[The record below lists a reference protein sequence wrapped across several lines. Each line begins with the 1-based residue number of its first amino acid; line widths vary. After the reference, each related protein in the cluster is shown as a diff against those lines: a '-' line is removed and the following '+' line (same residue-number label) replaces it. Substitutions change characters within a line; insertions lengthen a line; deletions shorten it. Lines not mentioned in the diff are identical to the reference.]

1 MALDSPSPETSPEL
15 SQIIPFKSPSST
27 DRPILLPTQ
36 VPPPPHSQ
44 LTIQRKIRH
53 IRGLV
58 CRNIALNPPTR
69 ARSSTQDDDTLQTSW
84 QSPSKFLV
92 QVDDGPHQS
101 LSSSDLKDMMKRP
114 AKVMR
119 RRSTKV
125 YHLGAL
131 EDSVCRQKRWEK
143 VVAGK
148 LVDLFF
154 TLHRTAKGNPRWAG
168 INTRWSVVYQWASLW
183 DDGIFPVSSG

>member
-1 MALDSPSPETSPEL
+1 MALDSPSPESSPEL

-27 DRPILLPTQ
+27 DRPILLPSQ
-36 VPPPPHSQ
+36 VPTSFPTYH
-44 LTIQRKIRH
+44 QRKIRH

-58 CRNIALNPPTR
+58 CRNIALNAPSR
-69 ARSSTQDDDTLQTSW
+69 ARSSTQDDDTLRTSW
-84 QSPSKFLV
+84 QSPSKLLV
-92 QVDDGPHQS
+92 QPDGPHQS

-119 RRSTKV
+119 RRSTRV

-154 TLHRTAKGNPRWAG
+154 TLHATAKG
-168 INTRWSVVYQWASLW
+168 
-183 DDGIFPVSSG
+183 FPL

>member
-1 MALDSPSPETSPEL
+1 MFPDSHQPSFGQHVRVELEHISNGARLAFPGNVSRTLSNHSLQTPVINRQTNPPSNSGSPTS
-15 SQIIPFKSPSST
+15 F
-27 DRPILLPTQ
+27 PTY
-36 VPPPPHSQ
+36 H
-44 LTIQRKIRH
+44 QRKIRH

-69 ARSSTQDDDTLQTSW
+69 ERSSTQDDDTLQTSW

-92 QVDDGPHQS
+92 QVDGPHQS

-154 TLHRTAKGNPRWAG
+154 TLHRTAKG
-168 INTRWSVVYQWASLW
+168 
-183 DDGIFPVSSG
+183 FPP